1 MATGQTETPQQ
12 DHDEWLAKVE
22 KEEPTTL
29 HSRPQPLQWI
39 TGGLAVLAAGF
50 VVITFANAKIDWPV
64 SFSFLFNP
72 LILEGLSKTVYITI
86 ISFAVGLLL
95 GVVFGTMRLSENRV
109 LAGIAWF
116 YVWIFRGTPLLVQ
129 LLLWFNLA
137 LILPSIWFPG
147 FGVVSTVA
155 IMTPMMTAIVGLS
168 INEGAYLAE
177 VIRGGILSVDNG
189 QTEAGSALGMSR
201 WRTMRLVI
209 LPQAMPAVLPNLGNS
224 AIGLLKTSSLA
235 SLVSY
240 PELVNRAQS
249 LYFVNG
255 RVMEILLVVAFWYLV
270 ATSVMSIGQYYLER
284 HYGRSLTRKT
294 GILQRMSNRVLHS
307 FMRRFDHGNPAVRE
321 TTD

>member
-1 MATGQTETPQQ
+1 MATPTETSQKE
-12 DHDEWLAKVE
+12 HDAWLEQVE
-22 KEEPTTL
+22 KGEPSTL
-29 HSRPQPLQWI
+29 HSRPQPMQWVLGAI
-39 TGGLAVLAAGF
+39 AVVVAGF
-50 VVITFANAKIDWPV
+50 VVVTFANAKIDWPV
-64 SFSFLFNP
+64 TFSYVFNP
-72 LILEGLSKTVYITI
+72 LILEGLSKTIIITVL
-86 ISFAVGLLL
+86 SFVIGLVL
-95 GVVFGTMRLSENRV
+95 GVVFGTMRLSENKV
-109 LAGIAWF
+109 LAGIAWV

-177 VIRGGILSVDNG
+177 VIRGGILSVDHG
-189 QTEAGSALGMSR
+189 QTEAGSALGFSR
-201 WRTMRLVI
+201 WRTMRIVI

-240 PELVNRAQS
+240 PEIVNRAQS

-270 ATSVMSIGQYYLER
+270 CTSVMSVGQYYLER

-294 GILQRMSNRVLHS
+294 GPVQKLSDRIIHS
-307 FMRRFDHGNPAVRE
+307 LLRRRHGDSTAS
-321 TTD
+321 